1 MTERE
6 LTIVHGHSIDELES
20 LLKES
25 CGLFDNDVHLQ
36 REGFGGMSNI
46 NIRGHSNDQE
56 FVLKLPGTHYIQ
68 DAAHY
73 RRLHDTSEYYAWRN
87 IAAMPLCRGL
97 LSDRMETPFIIF
109 EYIDG
114 VVQNSLHD
122 FSDRDKILLKE
133 CLNNLY
139 STKPPSLRVFNSPSS
154 FLEESQVFI
163 DSHVGLSSCSQEVF
177 QLNTSFSEILPKVLS
192 YSDSLGTWTPSV
204 MHGDLWGPNI
214 VIQSKRAVLLD
225 FEACAIGNRFYDFA
239 YILETEINP
248 SIGLLPNPLDSDE
261 TNIVSS
267 YRVVASTYMIIWSI
281 ERLLSMEAGLVE
293 PNLNTKESWSNF
305 IRWTRPKI
313 SRLKE
318 IL

>member
-1 MTERE
+1 MTERQ

-25 CGLFDNDVHLQ
+25 CDLFDNDVHLQ

-46 NIRGHSNDQE
+46 NIRGHFNDQD

-73 RRLHDTSEYYAWRN
+73 RRLYKTSEYYAVRN
-87 IAAMPLCRGL
+87 IAAMPLSRGL
-97 LSDRMETPFIIF
+97 LSDKMETPFIIF
-109 EYIDG
+109 EYIKG

-122 FSDRDKILLKE
+122 YSDHDKMLLKE
-133 CLNNLY
+133 CLNSLY
-139 STKPPSLRVFNSPSS
+139 SRKTPSLRKYNSPSS
-154 FLEESQVFI
+154 FLEANQVFI
-163 DSHVGLSSCSQEVF
+163 DSHVGLSSCSQEVS

-192 YSDSLGTWTPSV
+192 YSDSLGTWNSSV

-225 FEACAIGNRFYDFA
+225 FEACAMGNRIYDFA
-239 YILETEINP
+239 YILETEINS
-248 SIGLLPNPLDSDE
+248 SIDLLSNLLDADE
-261 TNIVSS
+261 MNIVSS

-281 ERLLSMEAGLVE
+281 ERLLSMDAGLVE

-313 SRLKE
+313 TRLKE